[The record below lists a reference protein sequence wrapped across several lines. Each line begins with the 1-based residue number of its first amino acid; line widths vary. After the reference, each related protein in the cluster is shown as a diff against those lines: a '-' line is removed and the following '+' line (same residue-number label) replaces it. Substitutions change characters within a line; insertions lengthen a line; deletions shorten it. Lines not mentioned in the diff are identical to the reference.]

1 MNSKSGEKNKIAK
14 TCLTSCKNVIE
25 FALTFGGQFRMNK
38 LIPLIIPIFLLYPI
52 AGLNSNNPG
61 YFNDEIDLLQ
71 ETYDYQFNELLRRV
85 KNSENPELLTNLIM
99 STNTIRDKYITIAP
113 QIKMYD
119 INVANQYTTVVNLLE
134 QLIERGDT
142 NE

>member
-1 MNSKSGEKNKIAK
+1 M
-14 TCLTSCKNVIE
+14 IE

>member
-1 MNSKSGEKNKIAK
+1 
-14 TCLTSCKNVIE
+14 
-25 FALTFGGQFRMNK
+25 MNK

-134 QLIERGDT
+134 QLIERGAT

>member
-1 MNSKSGEKNKIAK
+1 M
-14 TCLTSCKNVIE
+14 VE

-38 LIPLIIPIFLLYPI
+38 LALLIIPIFLLHPI
-52 AGLNSNNPG
+52 AGLNSNNPV
-61 YFNDEIDLLQ
+61 YFNDGIDLLQ
-71 ETYDYQFNELLRRV
+71 ETYDYQFNELLRRI